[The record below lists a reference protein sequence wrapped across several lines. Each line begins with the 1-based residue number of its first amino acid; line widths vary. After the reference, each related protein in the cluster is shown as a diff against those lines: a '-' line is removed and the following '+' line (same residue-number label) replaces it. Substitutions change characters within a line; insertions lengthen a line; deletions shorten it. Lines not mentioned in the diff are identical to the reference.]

1 MQLNTVVFVPLKGEA
16 RRRRA
21 GRMLALQ
28 RNRPKGDC
36 AVARHFL
43 CAFVFVFVF
52 NFLLFSISV
61 PEASVS
67 HIQEKFDWPFD
78 QNKDRSVENPTTRKA
93 RSWLPFKSA
102 DGGNGQ

>member
-28 RNRPKGDC
+28 RKGPKGDC

-43 CAFVFVFVF
+43 CAFMFVLVF
-52 NFLLFSISV
+52 NFLLFSISD

-67 HIQEKFDWPFD
+67 HI
-78 QNKDRSVENPTTRKA
+78 
-93 RSWLPFKSA
+93 
-102 DGGNGQ
+102 